1 MAVPLPIPALSL
13 LPLLLIGGALV
24 FALIGLA
31 IGPALVT
38 TARQVGYERVVRR
51 ELVRLEVILPAN
63 AELDADAT
71 TELIRALHPGQR
83 RGVDRFRVGWPPIE
97 LRLLWRDGEMR
108 WQIECPAQVVAS
120 VEMAVHSVIG
130 RCELEEVLVD
140 DPVPSAV
147 ATPRLARSQILSL
160 RADAAT
166 ASSVPLRLA
175 VALDRNAG
183 TSAEVALRIR
193 LMPGASSDSGEES
206 IGRSI
211 GGSILLTII
220 DALLFRETADSRPSS
235 PAQSRSSD
243 LTDSMYSA
251 TVALE
256 ASGPKPAVAAALLW
270 RLAGSTD
277 ALRSGPQ
284 SLVWTVREGSKSGS
298 SALAVGPKLLGA
310 LWALPDRRFDDLGL
324 TRERAMPGKGSESG
338 AIAGIAIA
346 EARRGPLV
354 LSTETLARHLAVFG
368 ATGSGKT
375 TLLLNLVLGSAR
387 SGLGVTVIDPHGD
400 LTADI
405 LGRLP
410 QGDGPAVHVLRL
422 ADRAHPRGFNFLERH
437 GSDDAQL
444 VASEFVTLLADL
456 WPRFCGPKMQHYLRH
471 ALFAAFADPHQQ
483 TILELI
489 RILTNDQVRAR
500 YTEQLADPMER
511 AFWRDEWPGP
521 RERERDP
528 SIKAVLNKL
537 GAFVSYGSIRSVVGQ
552 GDSTI
557 SPRAVMD
564 SGDVLV
570 VDLSGVGGDNSALFG
585 AMLISRF
592 AIDAVGRQGRPASE
606 RRPHLLVVDE
616 AQRFH
621 TQALESILAEG
632 RKFGLH
638 AVMAA
643 QSLSALGERLA
654 SAVRTNVASVALLE
668 PGPEDVRD
676 LGRLFAPVTSDE
688 LLAMRRFDVVV
699 RTRGSDGTP
708 LVRGG
713 TVSMPAPADPER
725 LAHIVATSDERDAKP
740 LEDVEREVFERSG
753 GYEPS
758 EEEPAETKTAE
769 TKTPETPQRAADN
782 RPATDKT

>member
-1 MAVPLPIPALSL
+1 MAVPFPIP
-13 LPLLLIGGALV
+13 PLLLAIVGGAFLFV
-24 FALIGLA
+24 LAGLSVVPPLA
-31 IGPALVT
+31 TGV
-38 TARQVGYERVVRR
+38 RQAGYERVVRR
-51 ELVRLEVILPAN
+51 ELVRLEVILPAT
-63 AELDADAT
+63 AQVDADAT
-71 TELIRALHPGQR
+71 AELIRALHPGQR
-83 RGVDRFRVGWPPIE
+83 RGVGRFRVGWPPIE
-97 LRLLWRDGEMR
+97 LRLLWRDGALH
-108 WQIECPAQVVAS
+108 WQIDCPAQVVAS
-120 VEMAVHSVIG
+120 VEMAVHSVLG
-130 RCELEEVLVD
+130 RCELEKVPID
-140 DPVPSAV
+140 DLAPSAV
-147 ATPRLARSQILSL
+147 ATARLARAATRSL
-160 RADAAT
+160 RPEVT
-166 ASSVPLRLA
+166 SASSVPLRLA
-175 VALDRNAG
+175 VALDQARS
-183 TSAEVALRIR
+183 SAEVVLRIR
-193 LMPGASSDSGEES
+193 LMPGAIAESDEEG

-211 GGSILLTII
+211 GGFLVSTII
-220 DALLFRETADSRPSS
+220 DALLMRSVADKPM
-235 PAQSRSSD
+235 PAATTRS
-243 LTDSMYSA
+243 TEPATGMYSA
-251 TVALE
+251 TIALE
-256 ASGPKPAVAAALLW
+256 ASGPKPAVATALLW
-270 RLAGSTD
+270 KLVGATD

-298 SALAVGPKLLGA
+298 SALSADPELLGA
-310 LWALPDRRFDDLGL
+310 LWALPDRRFDAPGL
-324 TRERAMPGKGSESG
+324 ERERSLPGSRRESEVAS
-338 AIAGIAIA
+338 GIAIA
-346 EARRGPLV
+346 DARRGPLI

-375 TLLLNLVLGSAR
+375 TLLLNLVLGCAR
-387 SGLGVTVIDPHGD
+387 TGVGVSVIDPHGD

-410 QGDGPAVHVLRL
+410 QGGGPAVHVLRL

-437 GSDDAQL
+437 GDDDAQL

-471 ALFAAFADPHQQ
+471 ALFAAFADRDQQ

-489 RILTNDQVRAR
+489 RILTNDRVRVR
-500 YTEQLADPMER
+500 YTEQLSDPMER

-557 SPRAVMD
+557 SPRMVMD

-621 TQALESILAEG
+621 TQALEGILAEG

-638 AVMAA
+638 AALAA
-643 QSLSALGERLA
+643 QSLSALGERLG

-676 LGRLFAPVTSDE
+676 LGRLFAPVSAEE

-708 LVRGG
+708 IVRGG
-713 TVSMPAPADPER
+713 RVSMPGPADPER
-725 LAHIVATSDERDAKP
+725 LAANVAASDERDAPRSLK
-740 LEDVEREVFERSG
+740 DVEDEVHRRSG
-753 GYEPS
+753 GNEP
-758 EEEPAETKTAE
+758 EEDKSTETKA
-769 TKTPETPQRAADN
+769 PETAASSAQ
-782 RPATDKT
+782 ATTEQAQPRHKGDG